1 MMVRSQNKFLGYI
14 LMALALSV
22 YLFLYLPIV
31 ILVLFSFNQ
40 SDVPF
45 VWEGFS
51 LHWYQELWRSSDIWN
66 ALQNSLIVACSS
78 VVLSL
83 TLGLFFVFYS
93 PRNILSR
100 FFVMFYAS
108 LAIPEIVLAVGL
120 LSLFSFFAI
129 PLSLTT
135 LIAGHTLIG
144 LGYVVPILR
153 ARFAE
158 LGPQYMEAAM
168 DLGATEG
175 QALRRII
182 VPMILPALLAA
193 ALLVF
198 VLSLDDFLISF
209 FCSGGSTQTLPI
221 YIFVMIRSGATPV
234 VNALSTILL
243 LVSSLLVLIFSSL
256 KIKKMEF
263 LQ

>member
-1 MMVRSQNKFLGYI
+1 MVRSKNVFLTYLLPI
-14 LMALALSV
+14 LAVCA
-22 YLFLYLPIV
+22 YLFLYIPIV
-31 ILVLFSFNQ
+31 ILVLFSFNS

-51 LHWYQELWRSSDIWN
+51 LKWYHALWASADIWH
-66 ALQNSLIVACSS
+66 ALINSLIVAFSS
-78 VVLSL
+78 VFLSL

-93 PRNILSR
+93 SRTILAR

-108 LAIPEIVLAVGL
+108 LATPEIVIAVGL
-120 LSLFSFFAI
+120 LSLFSFFSI
-129 PLSLTT
+129 PLGLTT

-144 LGYVVPILR
+144 LGYVVPILHSR
-153 ARFAE
+153 YQE
-158 LGPQYMEAAM
+158 LDKRYMEAAL
-168 DLGATEG
+168 DLGATES
-175 QALRRII
+175 QTLKL
-182 VPMILPALLAA
+182 VMIPLLLPALMAA

-198 VLSLDDFLISF
+198 VLSLDDFIISF

-221 YIFVMIRSGATPV
+221 YIFVAIRSGATPM

-243 LVSSLLVLIFSSL
+243 VVSSLLVLIFSSL
-256 KIKKMEF
+256 KIKKTDL